1 MFGKKKDIRPQGN
14 LNKEM
19 KAKQKNVKANTS
31 NSAIATGNTMMDG
44 YKPKKM
50 SKFKEKLDM
59 YDMIIANLI
68 AGNSIIETEAPL
80 DNSQLA
86 IGFSNVSSATHLTK
100 YFMITKFPDFLQ
112 PNLIDNIRNKC
123 MRPGVRIN
131 FYFEGVPHR
140 IDWDSQEMKSRM
152 AVWRQYSKD
161 ANSGITDVFSYR
173 AQRGES
179 LAKQRIITSTKYLN
193 EAELE
198 YKRSFFK
205 TIFII
210 EISAKRDED
219 SLANMAQ
226 SIKQLKTLGKSSDIK
241 FYEIK
246 VNMLDWLRAILPF
259 SLHYEKEV
267 NDKLSRRVLTD
278 DLLANFNSYKQ
289 GHVGI
294 NGIPLGMDVESGG
307 PVLRVFKED
316 PDAADNW
323 LISAETGGGKSL
335 WTKNLISYL
344 LDINFT
350 VTIMDY
356 EGDEYNNIANYIKAG
371 KSDDVVII
379 SMGKGSAAYFDP
391 CEIPELTGDPD
402 VDNDLKS
409 TATEFILSLFRLI
422 TCGEKEFSREQEKVM
437 SLAIERMY
445 STAGVTEDKSTWHRS
460 RGLNISMV
468 YDEIKDMVES
478 KELVDPDNDNLKHK
492 AAVAI
497 ADAASIYF
505 EPGESKSYIFR
516 HPMHADEI
524 YNAKLIIFSFGM
536 KGADTS
542 TIDPVLLGLKQ
553 LSVAYINIAIS
564 NYCKYVK
571 HGFNLKVWEEFQR
584 WGAIPASIPIII
596 NTITGGRKRGDVNFI
611 ITNDLASL
619 LDENSRLANSLSG
632 NIQNYAIGKIK
643 DSKLRDK
650 FCRIYD
656 QQDCKDALNKI
667 AKASHQKRSA
677 KAKFNNS
684 RSKYAYAF
692 CIILDD
698 GKKAVVKA
706 DIPNALFNSK
716 LYKTGVDVKDKH

>member
-1 MFGKKKDIRPQGN
+1 MFGKKK
-14 LNKEM
+14 KE
-19 KAKQKNVKANTS
+19 KTIKNNNQNDAELY
-31 NSAIATGNTMMDG
+31 A
-44 YKPKKM
+44 PKKK
-50 SKFKEKLDM
+50 SKLAEKIDM

-68 AGNSIIETEAPL
+68 AGNSIIDTEVPL

-86 IGFSNVSSATHLTK
+86 VGFSSVSSETHLTK
-100 YFMITKFPDFLQ
+100 YFMVSKFPDFLM
-112 PNLIDNIRNKC
+112 PNLIDNIRSKC
-123 MRPGVRIN
+123 MKPGVRIN

-152 AVWRQYSKD
+152 AVWRQYSRD
-161 ANSGITDVFSYR
+161 VNSGITDVFSYR
-173 AQRGES
+173 SQRGES
-179 LAKQRIITSTKYLN
+179 LAKQRIIMSTKYLN

-219 SLANMAQ
+219 SLANLAQ
-226 SIKQLKTLGKSSDIK
+226 SIKLLKTIEKSSDIK
-241 FYEIK
+241 FYEIRI
-246 VNMLDWLRAILPF
+246 NMLDWLRAILPF

-267 NDKLSRRVLTD
+267 NSKLSRRVLTD
-278 DLLANFNSYKQ
+278 DLLANFHSYKQ
-289 GHVGI
+289 GYIGI

-307 PVLRVFKED
+307 PVMRVFKED
-316 PDAADNW
+316 PDGADNW
-323 LISAETGGGKSL
+323 LISAETGGGKSFFL
-335 WTKNLISYL
+335 KNLIGYL
-344 LDINFT
+344 INDNFT
-350 VTIMDY
+350 AVIMDY
-356 EGDEYNNIANYIKAG
+356 EGDEYNNIASYIKAG

-391 CEIPELTGDPD
+391 CEIPDLTGDPD

-409 TATEFILSLFRLI
+409 TAMEFIHSLFRLI
-422 TCGEKEFSREQEKVM
+422 VCGEGEFSKEQEKVM
-437 SLAIERMY
+437 SLAVERMY

-460 RGLNISMV
+460 HGLNIHMV
-468 YDEIKDMVES
+468 YEEIKEMVEN
-478 KELVDPDNDNLKHK
+478 KELVDPDNDNLKHR

-505 EPGESKSYIFR
+505 EPGESKSYVFR

-524 YNAKLIIFSFGM
+524 YKAKLVIFSFGM
-536 KGADTS
+536 KGADIS
-542 TIDPVLLGLKQ
+542 TIDHVLLGLKQ

-571 HGFNLKVWEEFQR
+571 HGFNVKVWEEFQR
-584 WGAIPASIPIII
+584 WGDIPASVPIII

-611 ITNDLASL
+611 ITNNLASL
-619 LDENSRLANSLSG
+619 LDDSKIASSLSG

-643 DSKLRDK
+643 DNALREK
-650 FCRIYD
+650 FCKKYD
-656 QQDCKDALNKI
+656 QMDCKEALDKI

-677 KAKFNNS
+677 VQKISNS

-692 CIILDD
+692 CVILDD
-698 GKKAVVKA
+698 GKKAVIKA
-706 DIPNALFNSK
+706 DIPKSLFESK
-716 LYKTGVDVKDKH
+716 LYKTGVDVKEDTKKRR